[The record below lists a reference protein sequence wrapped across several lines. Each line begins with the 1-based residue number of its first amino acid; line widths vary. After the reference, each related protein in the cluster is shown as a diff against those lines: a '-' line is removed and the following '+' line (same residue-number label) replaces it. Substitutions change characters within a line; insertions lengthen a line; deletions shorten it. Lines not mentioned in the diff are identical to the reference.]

1 MKWYVIKVVTGKEKK
16 MKETIESELRHNGLD
31 KFVSRLLVPSQKV
44 VQIRNGKKYN
54 IEKNFFPGYI
64 LVECESIKDIE
75 GGIKHIQGV
84 SSILKDALK
93 QSEIDR
99 ILGKEN
105 EIHDTSNNFYL
116 NQQVKIVDGPFASFV
131 GTIQELNEEKKK
143 VKIAVLIFGRETMLD
158 LTLQQIEKD

>member
-16 MKETIESELRHNGLD
+16 MKETIENEFRHNGLD

-64 LVECESIKDIE
+64 LVECEDIKELE
-75 GGIKHIQGV
+75 GGLKHIQGV
-84 SSILKDALK
+84 SSVLKDSLK
-93 QSEIDR
+93 QSEVDR

-105 EIHDTSNNFYL
+105 EVQDTSNNFYI
-116 NQQVKIVDGPFASFV
+116 NQQVKIVEGPFASFL
-131 GTIQELNEEKKK
+131 GSIKELNEDKKK
-143 VKIAVLIFGRETMLD
+143 VKLAVLIFGRETLLD
-158 LTLQQIEKD
+158 LTFQQIEKE

>member
-16 MKETIESELRHNGLD
+16 MKETIENEFRHNGLD

-64 LVECESIKDIE
+64 LVECEDIKELE
-75 GGIKHIQGV
+75 GGLKHIQGV
-84 SSILKDALK
+84 SSVLKDPLK
-93 QSEIDR
+93 QSEVDR

-105 EIHDTSNNFYL
+105 EVQDTSNNFYI
-116 NQQVKIVDGPFASFV
+116 NQQVKIIEGPFASFL
-131 GTIQELNEEKKK
+131 GSIKELNEDKKK
-143 VKIAVLIFGRETMLD
+143 VKLAVLIFGRETLLD
-158 LTLQQIEKD
+158 LTFQQIEKE

>member
-31 KFVSRLLVPSQKV
+31 KFISRLLIPSQKV

-64 LVECESIKDIE
+64 LVECGSIKDIE
-75 GGIKHIQGV
+75 GGLKHIQGV

-93 QSEIDR
+93 QSEVDR

-105 EIHDTSNNFYL
+105 EVQDTSNNFYL
-116 NQQVKIVDGPFASFV
+116 NQHVKIVDGPFASFL
-131 GTIQELNEEKKK
+131 GSIKELNEDKKK
-143 VKIAVLIFGRETMLD
+143 VKLAVLIFGRETFLD
-158 LTLQQIEKD
+158 LSFQQIEKE